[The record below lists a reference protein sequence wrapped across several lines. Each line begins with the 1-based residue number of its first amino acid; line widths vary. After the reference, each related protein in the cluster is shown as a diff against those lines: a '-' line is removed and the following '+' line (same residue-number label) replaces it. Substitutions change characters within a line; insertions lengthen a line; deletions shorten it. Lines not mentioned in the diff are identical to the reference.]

1 MIFWVVRVKVIHGE
15 YLLGRIFGNIAKF
28 KNGGINEETN
38 VFACF
43 GIYRN
48 NELLRQRF

>member
-1 MIFWVVRVKVIHGE
+1 MHISTKSNVQIHVQSE
-15 YLLGRIFGNIAKF
+15 LLTILSNL

-38 VFACF
+38 VFDCF